1 MSPVTLESRRSGS
14 PSSLRNARPSLL
26 MVATVPATLE
36 AFLVPIAKHFRSLGW
51 RVDAIARDLTRS
63 SACESVFHG
72 CRDIPWSRN
81 PLDPRNLSRAA
92 RLVREHV
99 DEGNY
104 DLVHV
109 HTPVA
114 GFVTRMAIRRRKA
127 GDRPRVI
134 YTAHGFHFYRGG
146 SFLKNLLFRT
156 LEQIAG
162 RWTDALVVMNREDEE
177 AAREFQIVPS
187 GRIRFMPGIGLETAR
202 YCPGTVLPGDVAKL
216 RRELG
221 LASADDLFLMVAEF
235 IPRKRHED
243 VLYAL
248 SRLSTR
254 HAHLLLAG
262 AGPLEENLRRL
273 ARTLGIQDRVHFLGF
288 RRDIPVLLR
297 AARALILA
305 SEHEGLPR
313 SVMEAM
319 CMETPVIG
327 VRIRG
332 IEDLLEDE
340 CGLLVEKGDRTG
352 LAWAMGQVLDDPE
365 GALQLARRARA
376 KMERYDLKNILEL
389 HESLYREVLSA
400 P

>member
-1 MSPVTLESRRSGS
+1 MVT
-14 PSSLRNARPSLL
+14 
-26 MVATVPATLE
+26 TVPVTLE

-51 RVDAIARDLTRS
+51 RVDAMARDLTRS
-63 SACESVFHG
+63 SGCVTAFHG
-72 CRDIPWSRN
+72 CKDIPWSRN
-81 PLDPRNLSRAA
+81 PLDPRNLFRAA
-92 RLVREHV
+92 GLVREHIE
-99 DEGNY
+99 EGHY
-104 DLVHV
+104 DIVHV

-114 GFVTRMAIRRRKA
+114 GFVTRLALRRRKA
-127 GDRPRVI
+127 GALPRVV

-146 SFLKNLLFRT
+146 SILRNMVFRT
-156 LEQIAG
+156 LEKIAG
-162 RWTDALVVMNREDEE
+162 RWTDALVVMNREDVE
-177 AAREFQIVPS
+177 AARDLRIVPTD
-187 GRIRFMPGIGLETAR
+187 RLRFMPGIGLETAR
-202 YCPGTVLPGDVAKL
+202 YRPGSVLPDDVARL
-216 RRELG
+216 RDELQ
-221 LASADDLFLMVAEF
+221 LPPAEDLFLVVGEF

-243 VLYAL
+243 VLHAL

-262 AGPLEENLRRL
+262 AGPLEGELRRL
-273 ARTLGIQDRVHFLGF
+273 ATELGIKDRVHFLGF

-297 AARALILA
+297 ASRALLLA

-365 GALQLARRARA
+365 GARKLAVRAWA
-376 KMERYDLKNILEL
+376 KMERYDLKNILDL
-389 HESLYREVLSA
+389 HESLYREVLST
-400 P
+400 PREVPI

>member
-1 MSPVTLESRRSGS
+1 MVT
-14 PSSLRNARPSLL
+14 
-26 MVATVPATLE
+26 TVPVTLE

-51 RVDAIARDLTRS
+51 RVDAMARDLTRS
-63 SACESVFHG
+63 SGCVTAFHG
-72 CRDIPWSRN
+72 CKDIPWSRN
-81 PLDPRNLSRAA
+81 PLDPRNLFRAA
-92 RLVREHV
+92 GLVRDHIE
-99 DEGNY
+99 EGHY
-104 DLVHV
+104 DIVHV

-114 GFVTRMAIRRRKA
+114 GFVTRLALRRRKA
-127 GDRPRVI
+127 GALPRVV

-146 SFLKNLLFRT
+146 SILRNMVFRT
-156 LEQIAG
+156 LEKIAG
-162 RWTDALVVMNREDEE
+162 RWTDALVVMNREDVE
-177 AAREFQIVPS
+177 AARDLRIVPTD
-187 GRIRFMPGIGLETAR
+187 RLRFMPGIGLETAR
-202 YCPGTVLPGDVAKL
+202 YRPGSVLPDDVARL
-216 RRELG
+216 RDELQ
-221 LASADDLFLMVAEF
+221 LPPAEDLFLVVGEF

-243 VLYAL
+243 VLHAL

-262 AGPLEENLRRL
+262 AGPLEGELRRL
-273 ARTLGIQDRVHFLGF
+273 ATELGIKDRVHFLGF

-297 AARALILA
+297 ASRALLLA

-365 GALQLARRARA
+365 GVRELAVRAWA
-376 KMERYDLKNILEL
+376 KMERYDLKNILDL
-389 HESLYREVLSA
+389 HESLYREVLST
-400 P
+400 PREVPT